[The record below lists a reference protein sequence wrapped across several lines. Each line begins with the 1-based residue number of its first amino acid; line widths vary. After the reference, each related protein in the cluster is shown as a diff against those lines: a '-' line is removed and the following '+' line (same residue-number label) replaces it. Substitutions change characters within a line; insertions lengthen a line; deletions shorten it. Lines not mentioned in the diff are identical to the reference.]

1 MVCPQNYHETGYKSV
16 EKGSWK
22 QIDFVNL
29 TIYNYSHAH
38 TIYPNKQTTKSI
50 FTHRLPKNT
59 KKHKKNTKKMTLT
72 QEIAYELQDAS
83 TEFWINYN
91 YEVSQGR
98 KTGDGVF
105 EWLDD
110 DEDKHKFT
118 PNLPQPWNHYLTHET
133 KGAWFPNCR
142 ICDEPLNPQRRQ
154 HRPIWWKLLCRW
166 CDEDEDE
173 EDEEDEE
180 IVAEFGNVGN
190 IRFGVF
196 QKDEY
201 ESLKELGLK
210 PVIRCGVCVVVTK
223 IEIE

>member
-1 MVCPQNYHETGYKSV
+1 MSA
-16 EKGSWK
+16 
-22 QIDFVNL
+22 I
-29 TIYNYSHAH
+29 
-38 TIYPNKQTTKSI
+38 
-50 FTHRLPKNT
+50 
-59 KKHKKNTKKMTLT
+59 T
-72 QEIAYELQDAS
+72 QEIAYEIQDAS

-91 YEVSQGR
+91 YEVAQGR

-105 EWLDD
+105 EWLDE

-118 PNLPQPWNHYLTHET
+118 PGLRHYGPDAAHWCYITNETYGPWFFAC
-133 KGAWFPNCR
+133 KC
-142 ICDEPLNPQRRQ
+142 CDEPLNPQRRQ
-154 HRPIWWKLLCRW
+154 HRPNWCKLLCRW
-166 CDEDEDE
+166 CVEDEDE
-173 EDEEDEE
+173 EDYEDEEDEE

-223 IEIE
+223 IE